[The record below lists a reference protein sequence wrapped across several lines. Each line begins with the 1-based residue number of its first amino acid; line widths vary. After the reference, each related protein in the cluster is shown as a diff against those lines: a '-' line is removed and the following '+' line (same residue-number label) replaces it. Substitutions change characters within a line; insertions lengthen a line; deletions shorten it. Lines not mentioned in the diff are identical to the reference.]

1 MKHKKLLAA
10 IALSG
15 IMIFSGCTWTEVIV
29 RENTG
34 RVWSIE
40 DRTSSW
46 TFSEATDTVL
56 DDGTREIRI
65 IFAPCAK

>member
-1 MKHKKLLAA
+1 MKHKRLLAA

-15 IMIFSGCTWTEVIV
+15 IMIFSGCTEVVV

-34 RVWSIE
+34 RVWGIE
-40 DRTSSW
+40 DRTGSW

-56 DDGTREIRI
+56 DDGTREIKI
-65 IFAPCAK
+65 IFIPRAK